1 MAQTS
6 RKHALIIVDLQK
18 DFLPGGALA
27 VPGGDKIVP
36 VIREVLEKNSWDCI
50 VMTQDWH
57 PAGHV
62 SFARN
67 HEGRHVL
74 DVMGVS
80 GFLCLGRLFQGQPNE
95 AALCI

>member
-18 DFLPGGALA
+18 DFCPGARWRYPA
-27 VPGGDKIVP
+27 ADKIVP

-67 HEGRHVL
+67 HEAGTCSTSLNFHTACRCSARSL
-74 DVMGVS
+74 
-80 GFLCLGRLFQGQPNE
+80 R
-95 AALCI
+95 

>member
-36 VIREVLEKNSWDCI
+36 VIHEVLEKNSWDCI
-50 VMTQDWH
+50 VMTQDC
-57 PAGHV
+57 
-62 SFARN
+62 
-67 HEGRHVL
+67 
-74 DVMGVS
+74 
-80 GFLCLGRLFQGQPNE
+80 CLLYTSPSPRD
-95 AALCI
+95 

>member
-57 PAGHV
+57 PGLSLGNFKRP
-62 SFARN
+62 SF
-67 HEGRHVL
+67 
-74 DVMGVS
+74 S
-80 GFLCLGRLFQGQPNE
+80 
-95 AALCI
+95 